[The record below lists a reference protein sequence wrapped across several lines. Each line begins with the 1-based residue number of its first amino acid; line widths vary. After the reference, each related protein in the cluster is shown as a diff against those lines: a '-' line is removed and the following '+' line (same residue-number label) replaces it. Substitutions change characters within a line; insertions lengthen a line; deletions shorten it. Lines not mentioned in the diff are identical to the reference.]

1 MESVRFAGDAAEFP
15 IRWNGKSVFDYDY
28 AHFTGEFVCFF
39 VFFFCSGNIHQ
50 NNMLFSCIP
59 IQAGDKSLAT
69 VVAHEISHSWTGNLV
84 TNANYEHFW
93 LNEGFTMFLEGKIAG
108 RMFGKEAR
116 DFHAIQGL
124 SELQDCVCSYSS
136 LIFRLPFWHSDL
148 KRIDCNCV
156 VWVFFWFIFCFSFKV
171 N

>member
-1 MESVRFAGDAAEFP
+1 M
-15 IRWNGKSVFDYDY
+15 
-28 AHFTGEFVCFF
+28 
-39 VFFFCSGNIHQ
+39 
-50 NNMLFSCIP
+50 
-59 IQAGDKSLAT
+59 AT

-124 SELQDCVCSYSS
+124 SELQDCVCSFPFFFFFALS
-136 LIFRLPFWHSDL
+136 LFYPMVESD
-148 KRIDCNCV
+148 
-156 VWVFFWFIFCFSFKV
+156 
-171 N
+171 